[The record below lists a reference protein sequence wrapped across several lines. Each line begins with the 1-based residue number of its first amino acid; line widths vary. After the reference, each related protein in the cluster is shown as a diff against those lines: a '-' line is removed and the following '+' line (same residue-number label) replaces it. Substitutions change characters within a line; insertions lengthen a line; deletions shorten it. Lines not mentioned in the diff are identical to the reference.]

1 MREYLSCIMDIGEQM
16 LINGAEVYRVEDSI
30 KRMCLAFGA
39 ARTDVFTITSNMTAT
54 VFTKS
59 GEYYTQTRR
68 ITSSGNDFEK
78 VHRLNQLSRMLC
90 ENPHLTVDEV
100 KEELKKA
107 TNCKRYSFFAECLCY
122 ALVAGSFTLFFG
134 GGVSEALVGLA
145 IGFLLRLAVC
155 LSDKIVSNKIFARF
169 FASFV
174 MTALAFVSL
183 KLGLIPNI
191 DKVLIGNIMLLIP
204 GVGFT
209 NAMRDLFTGDSI
221 AGLLRLIE
229 AVLIA
234 LAIAAGYFLVI
245 AITGGLHI

>member
-39 ARTDVFTITSNMTAT
+39 TRIDVFTITSSITAT
-54 VFTKS
+54 VFTEE
-59 GEYYTQTRR
+59 GESYTQTRR
-68 ITSSGNDFEK
+68 ITTAGTDYEK
-78 VHRLNQLSRMLC
+78 LHRLNQLSRMIC
-90 ENPHLTVDEV
+90 ENPHLSADDLKV
-100 KEELKKA
+100 ELEKA
-107 TNCKRYSFFAECLCY
+107 TNCKTYPFYKECLCY
-122 ALVAGSFTLFFG
+122 GLIAGAFTLFFG
-134 GGVSEALVGLA
+134 GGIAEAAVGYV
-145 IGFLLRLAVC
+145 IGLLLRLAVF
-155 LSDKIVSNKIFARF
+155 LSEKAVSNKIFARF

-174 MTALAFVSL
+174 MTALAFASF
-183 KLGLIPNI
+183 KLGLIPAI

-229 AVLIA
+229 AALLA

-245 AITGGLHI
+245 AITGGLGI